1 MPSLSSCAPLLRPHA
16 CGQNMT
22 HDERIAHWENVREKE
37 RIDRRNRIAKL
48 SMEQRAAVIDINKLL
63 DKVLDVALYPDMGGI
78 RMVSA
83 YDLQELS
90 DAMDTLQWQFNL
102 RD

>member
-1 MPSLSSCAPLLRPHA
+1 MPKKLR
-16 CGQNMT
+16 NMT
-22 HDERIAHWENVREKE
+22 DDERMKYWANVREKE

-48 SMEQRAAVIDINKLL
+48 SMEQRAAVINVNKLL
-63 DKVLDVALYPDMGGI
+63 DTVLDVALYPDMGGI

-83 YDLQELS
+83 YDLQELA
-90 DAMDTLQWQFNL
+90 DAMHTLQSQFNL

>member
-1 MPSLSSCAPLLRPHA
+1 M
-16 CGQNMT
+16 
-22 HDERIAHWENVREKE
+22 D
-37 RIDRRNRIAKL
+37 
-48 SMEQRAAVIDINKLL
+48 QRAAVIDINKLL

-90 DAMDTLQWQFNL
+90 DAMHTLQWQFNL
-102 RD
+102 KD

>member
-1 MPSLSSCAPLLRPHA
+1 MGKKLH
-16 CGQNMT
+16 NMT
-22 HDERIAHWENVREKE
+22 HDERMEHIENVREKE
-37 RIDRRNRIAKL
+37 RINRRNRIAKL
-48 SMEQRAAVIDINKLL
+48 TMDQRAAVIDINKLL

-90 DAMDTLQWQFNL
+90 DAMDTLQYQFNL
-102 RD
+102 REHG

>member
-1 MPSLSSCAPLLRPHA
+1 MTKKLH
-16 CGQNMT
+16 NMT
-22 HDERIAHWENVREKE
+22 SDERIAHWENVREKE
-37 RIDRRNRIAKL
+37 RINRRNRIAKL

>member
-1 MPSLSSCAPLLRPHA
+1 MAKKLR
-16 CGQNMT
+16 NMT
-22 HDERIAHWENVREKE
+22 DDERMKYWAAQREKE

-48 SMEQRAAVIDINKLL
+48 SMEQRAAVIDLNKLL
-63 DKVLDVALYPDMGGI
+63 DTVLDVALYPDMGGI

-83 YDLQELS
+83 YDLQELA
-90 DAMDTLQWQFNL
+90 DAMYTLQSQFNL

>member
-1 MPSLSSCAPLLRPHA
+1 MAKKLR
-16 CGQNMT
+16 NMT
-22 HDERIAHWENVREKE
+22 DDERMKYWAAQREKE

-48 SMEQRAAVIDINKLL
+48 SMEQRAAVINVNKLL
-63 DKVLDVALYPDMGGI
+63 DTVLDVALYPDMGGI

-83 YDLQELS
+83 YDLQELA
-90 DAMDTLQWQFNL
+90 DAMYTLQSQFNL

>member
-1 MPSLSSCAPLLRPHA
+1 MAKKL
-16 CGQNMT
+16 QNMT
-22 HDERIAHWENVREKE
+22 HDERIAYWENVRDKE

-48 SMEQRAAVIDINKLL
+48 SIDQRAAVININKLL

>member
-1 MPSLSSCAPLLRPHA
+1 MAKKLE
-16 CGQNMT
+16 NMT
-22 HDERIAHWENVREKE
+22 QDERIAHWENVREKE
-37 RIDRRNRIAKL
+37 RINRRNRIAKL
-48 SMEQRAAVIDINKLL
+48 SMDQRAAVIDINKLL

>member
-1 MPSLSSCAPLLRPHA
+1 MAKKL
-16 CGQNMT
+16 QNMT
-22 HDERIAHWENVREKE
+22 SEERIAHWENVREKE

-48 SMEQRAAVIDINKLL
+48 TIDQRVAVIKVNELL
-63 DKVLDVALYPDMGGI
+63 DKVLDTALYPDMGGI
-78 RMVSA
+78 KAVTV